1 MHGGISCHAGNCE
14 IPSQLRDAAADLP
27 ERWWFAAD
35 VNDVLAKR
43 LGRREPKK
51 HMQARRPLPGN
62 CYISCVW
69 RVCACRRHM
78 QSPCLGLAMCFT
90 QLVVV
95 LLGSSALQFDCSY
108 KQHEQA
114 ACTCS
119 GVLWSQRAGVEA
131 LDAKGLTTGLLAA
144 GAGGPVPAL
153 GHGAAGA
160 GDRGCWAQPHLPR
173 AQRRALAAQLRGA
186 YHADLSGRAGAAAA
200 CGCMCRV
207 KAQKCAHDG
216 S

>member
-1 MHGGISCHAGNCE
+1 MVCRGRQRRAGQAPGPARAQEAHAGAPPTARELLYIVRMASLC
-14 IPSQLRDAAADLP
+14 LP
-27 ERWWFAAD
+27 ASHAKPHA
-35 VNDVLAKR
+35 LA
-43 LGRREPKK
+43 L
-51 HMQARRPLPGN
+51 L
-62 CYISCVW
+62 
-69 RVCACRRHM
+69 CAC
-78 QSPCLGLAMCFT
+78 SNWWSCFLA
-90 QLVVV
+90 
-95 LLGSSALQFDCSY
+95 LLLSSLIVSY

-131 LDAKGLTTGLLAA
+131 LNAKGLTTGLLAA

-207 KAQKCAHDG
+207 KAQKRAHDG